1 MKDNDSKLL
10 EEAYG
15 QIQEGVMSAL
25 GSAAKATGRAAGKTG
40 LAVGGVAA
48 KGTGIA
54 LDGIIQS
61 LNYLT
66 SEQLKK
72 IGDYCLKKA
81 GENEEDTHED
91 DEHNE
96 DGENC

>member
-1 MKDNDSKLL
+1 MKDNDSKLIA
-10 EEAYG
+10 EAYN
-15 QIQEGVMSAL
+15 EGVMSAL

-54 LDGIIQS
+54 LDGIMQS

-72 IGDYCLKKA
+72 VGDYCIKKA
-81 GENEEDTHED
+81 GENEEGAYED
-91 DEHNE
+91 DKHKE

>member
-15 QIQEGVMSAL
+15 QVQEGVMSAL

-54 LDGIIQS
+54 LDGIMQS